1 MQTSPQCIVRTLINC
16 CLHSEATI
24 SFNVARKTRFCDGN
38 ATLDAGV
45 CFATMTTES
54 RRRREQVRAW
64 KGQRGNFR
72 HYLRKKTTERSCY
85 QRGAD
90 SHCTCARMQN
100 VPLRNENVHLSAPVR
115 RVYFPFSGVC
125 HSGAGTQQAHCL
137 TLDVLHFKELGFSIQ
152 AGTSKS
158 KAL

>member
-1 MQTSPQCIVRTLINC
+1 MQTNPQCIVRTLINC

-54 RRRREQVRAW
+54 RRRREQVQAW

-72 HYLRKKTTERSCY
+72 PFLKKKKNNRTE
-85 QRGAD
+85 
-90 SHCTCARMQN
+90 
-100 VPLRNENVHLSAPVR
+100 LLSASR
-115 RVYFPFSGVC
+115 W
-125 HSGAGTQQAHCL
+125 L
-137 TLDVLHFKELGFSIQ
+137 TLYLCQDAKCAPAHRECASF
-152 AGTSKS
+152 GTSS
-158 KAL
+158 ACLFSVFRCLSFWRWDTTSSLPDVGRITFQRVRV